1 MSDAVAELAP
11 ARPTGLMAW
20 LRYDESRVPEVEA
33 AYNTYIRATQPGVYA
48 FVASLA
54 SGFAWY
60 FTWSIVRPIS
70 PPDAAAIAFIVSGL
84 VVYGIF
90 IYSISR
96 CPFDVFVTVLKGCV
110 DVRRACIF
118 AAVTGA
124 AISLLEMPLI
134 HWLVVQEPAPPHVVL
149 MPRLYLVLFGQLSGL
164 TLAPFGE
171 EFFFQ
176 GWLQTRLRGTGSF
189 WSAAITTVLFVLY
202 HGPKRP
208 SDFVRVFGLGFFA
221 YLRAGS
227 RSLGAC
233 IVAHAAYN
241 AVVTIVVLFTL
252 LTGPY

>member
-1 MSDAVAELAP
+1 MSDVAVELAP
-11 ARPTGLMAW
+11 SPPTGLMAW
-20 LRYDESRVPEVEA
+20 LRFDESRVPEVEA
-33 AYNTYIRATQPGVYA
+33 AYDAYIRVTRPGVYG

-54 SGFAWY
+54 SGFVWWLA
-60 FTWSIVRPIS
+60 FSILRSTSLPIT
-70 PPDAAAIAFIVSGL
+70 PAIAYIISIL
-84 VVYGIF
+84 VTYGIF

-118 AAVTGA
+118 AAVVGA
-124 AISLLEMPLI
+124 AISLLQMPLI

-149 MPRLYLVLFGQLSGL
+149 MPRLYLVLFAQLYGL
-164 TLAPFGE
+164 TLAPFAE

-176 GWLQTRLRGTGSF
+176 GWLQTRLRGAGPF

-233 IVAHAAYN
+233 IAAHAAYN
-241 AVVTIVVLFTL
+241 AVVTIAVLFVL